1 MKGQNEIIIFILL
14 FIVSIALFTA
24 ATTWSKD
31 IFQQNLDVTRVES
44 SERFIKELDE
54 VVSNIIKFG
63 GSQELEYNLEGTIE
77 LNTTNN
83 NTIEIKTP
91 PLTIPLP
98 TDWVTIN
105 NDTSYTREKLEG
117 ETFRIQLVYPQG
129 NYKVEFFTEGPRLS
143 TPSYLLMERNSTY
156 SVSGLTVIKIK
167 VTFY

>member
-63 GSQELEYNLEGTIE
+63 GSQE
-77 LNTTNN
+77 
-83 NTIEIKTP
+83 
-91 PLTIPLP
+91 
-98 TDWVTIN
+98 
-105 NDTSYTREKLEG
+105 
-117 ETFRIQLVYPQG
+117 
-129 NYKVEFFTEGPRLS
+129 
-143 TPSYLLMERNSTY
+143 
-156 SVSGLTVIKIK
+156 
-167 VTFY
+167 